1 MMMRAHLKTRNSQLE
16 DASLAGD
23 EQERVHLD
31 RQFRRRMQASGMLVL
46 IGVMIAAGQFID
58 GQAHPT
64 LFTFYWLGVILLT
77 FWLILLA
84 LGDAVSIANYSRNAQ
99 ARLDVHR
106 RELEAELE
114 RLKAR
119 QGNGHS
125 QTLDSESDPGGANE
139 SV

>member
-1 MMMRAHLKTRNSQLE
+1 
-16 DASLAGD
+16 
-23 EQERVHLD
+23 
-31 RQFRRRMQASGMLVL
+31 MQASGMLVL

-58 GQAHPT
+58 GKALPT

-84 LGDAVSIANYSRNAQ
+84 MGDAVSIANYSRIAQ
-99 ARLDVHR
+99 ARLELHKK
-106 RELEAELE
+106 ELEEELE

-125 QTLDSESDPGGANE
+125 ETLGSKSDQGGANE

>member
-1 MMMRAHLKTRNSQLE
+1 
-16 DASLAGD
+16 
-23 EQERVHLD
+23 
-31 RQFRRRMQASGMLVL
+31 MLVL
-46 IGVMIAAGQFID
+46 IGVMISAGQFID
-58 GQAHPT
+58 GKAHPS

-84 LGDAVSIANYSRNAQ
+84 MGDAVSIANYSRTAQ
-99 ARLDVHR
+99 ARLDLHK
-106 RELEAELE
+106 RELEAELQ

-125 QTLDSESDPGGANE
+125 QAFGSESEQNGANE